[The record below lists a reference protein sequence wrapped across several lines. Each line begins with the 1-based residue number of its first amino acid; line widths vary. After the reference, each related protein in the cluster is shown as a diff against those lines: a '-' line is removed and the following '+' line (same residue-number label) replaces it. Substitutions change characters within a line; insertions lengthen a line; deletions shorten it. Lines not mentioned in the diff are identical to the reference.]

1 MSIEAVAAVQP
12 GLAQPAQKTRT
23 DKTAGK
29 SFSDILQSAVSGSG
43 TTDLD
48 AVFEKASQT
57 YGVPVAL
64 LKAVA
69 KTESNFNPNAQSSCG
84 AQGVMQLMPGTARG
98 LGVTDSFDPEQNIM
112 GGAKYLSGL
121 LSMFDGNT
129 TYAVAAYNAGAGNVQ
144 KYGGVPPFA
153 ETQAYVER
161 VLENCGQSIQA
172 GTVSTNSSG
181 TQSGSLL
188 DAAGGS
194 TGLGTSGLS
203 FDGFNFDLL
212 MSMQQ
217 YKLQSMLLDNADSQ
231 STYSF

>member
-1 MSIEAVAAVQP
+1 MSIEAVGAAQSAVTQS
-12 GLAQPAQKTRT
+12 AQKTRAN
-23 DKTAGK
+23 KAAGK
-29 SFSDILQSAVSGSG
+29 SFSDVLQSAVSGSG
-43 TTDLD
+43 TADLD
-48 AVFEKASQT
+48 AIFDKASQT
-57 YGVPVAL
+57 YGVPVEL

-69 KTESNFNPNAQSSCG
+69 KVESNFNPNAQSCCG
-84 AQGVMQLMPGTARG
+84 AQGIMQLMPGTARG

-129 TYAVAAYNAGAGNVQ
+129 INAVAAYNAGSGNVQ

-161 VLENCGQSIQA
+161 VLANCGQSIQA
-172 GTVSTNSSG
+172 GSVSTNPTG
-181 TQSGSLL
+181 TQSSNLF
-188 DAAGGS
+188 DAIGGITAS
-194 TGLGTSGLS
+194 DASGLS

-217 YKLQSMLLDNADSQ
+217 YKLQSMLLDNTDFESI
-231 STYSF
+231 